1 VFVWKRWSE
10 WLIALVLKTSEV
22 RSIREFES
30 RFSPPRALAQFGR
43 AFVWERRCHRFE
55 SCHARLGNLPKLF
68 LIMQIFLDTADYN
81 AIAERYQT
89 GLVSGITTN
98 PTLVRK
104 SGVNYVDFIKSL
116 ATDFAFESISAEV
129 DGDTASEMLFNA
141 EKFTAI
147 GDNVTIKLP
156 LTKEGLIACKS
167 LSDAGISTNVTLCFS
182 ASQAVMTALAG
193 ATYISPFVGRMND
206 NSFSGVELV
215 RAIGGLYAAKRVET
229 KVLAA
234 SLRDVHHVSRCLL
247 YGADVVTLPT
257 SVFDKM
263 YNHVLT
269 DAGLAIFEK
278 DFKEING

>member
-1 VFVWKRWSE
+1 
-10 WLIALVLKTSEV
+10 
-22 RSIREFES
+22 
-30 RFSPPRALAQFGR
+30 
-43 AFVWERRCHRFE
+43 
-55 SCHARLGNLPKLF
+55 
-68 LIMQIFLDTADYN
+68 MQIFLDTADYN

-104 SGVNYVDFIKSL
+104 SGVNYIDFIKTL

-129 DGDTASEMLFNA
+129 NGDTATEMLRDA
-141 EKFTAI
+141 SKFRDIA
-147 GDNVTIKLP
+147 DNVTIKLP
-156 LTKEGLIACKS
+156 LTKEGLIACKELTS
-167 LSDAGISTNVTLCFS
+167 QGVTTNVTLCFS

-206 NSFSGVELV
+206 NSFSGVELI
-215 RAIGGLYAAKRVET
+215 RAIGGLYSVNRVKT

-234 SLRDVHHVSRCLL
+234 SLRDVHHVSRCFM
-247 YGADVVTLPT
+247 YGADVATLPPA
-257 SVFDKM
+257 VFDKM

-269 DAGLAIFEK
+269 DAGLSIFEK